1 VGVVAVNV
9 IGDPMGG
16 NPAAGN
22 PQRAQGSAVN
32 DIALDMNVDA
42 VTGGPRHV
50 EVERER
56 ESRLSL

>member
-1 VGVVAVNV
+1 MNV